1 MINLYIKKILK
12 KIVIFMILFSSSDM
26 ILRAFSLMELAEIAL
41 NNNSEILSAINSYQ
55 TSILSSK
62 SMDGTFS
69 PQLSFSS
76 SSQISKDYTW
86 KNCPD
91 YLSSSISYVQTLP
104 GGSSISISG
113 GASVNAETIYEELYL
128 NQKPNVSISLQQSL
142 MPFWIQGKSKDP
154 NIENFYQQEQY
165 YYHELLNTKKS
176 TLLNVAQNFVYI
188 LIYKK
193 QIQISQNL
201 LKLLDEQI
209 AATKQLKLSG
219 ASSQS
224 KITELLN
231 SKWTSQQDLLSVQ
244 TNLESTLQ
252 NLKILC
258 NHDIDISDITYHD
271 SFSQFTDEFCNL
283 IQEVTERI
291 SDPIEKN
298 FQLQIEML
306 NNKKIINKQK
316 YAPEISISAQPSWS
330 MGIKKENEWKNAWK
344 EMSEPSNWSFS
355 VGINLSPFISASRKQ
370 NIKHYELDYES
381 IRNSYNNYILKKE
394 MSKKQYKKLFELYT
408 KQLEEIKK
416 IYENQQI
423 ELLDVQEQY
432 ELGVISKLDYDSL
445 RIQIENCNLNLQI
458 NELYVCLYEL
468 LQKVG
473 L

>member
-41 NNNSEILSAINSYQ
+41 NNNSDILSAINSYQ

-86 KNCPD
+86 NNCPD

-154 NIENFYQQEQY
+154 NIENSYQQEQY

-258 NHDIDISDITYHD
+258 NHDIDISDIAYHD

-370 NIKHYELDYES
+370 NIKQYELDYES

-445 RIQIENCNLNLQI
+445 RIRIENCNLNLQI